1 MTATAEMRS
10 GRGRLPGM
18 GAPATTVSP
27 AAPDEAE
34 RVAPGAE
41 AQENGAAGSAK
52 PPRSRSA
59 APKRGSERAGRKR
72 DSEANGGEEPAR
84 TSSPAEATPDLPP
97 HAPYAGQA
105 KVQVNPRIYQ
115 GIWRRYEELVD
126 ELPRQ
131 RRRGALT
138 ALVNA
143 VLAEHAPRDVDEAR
157 AAITWLRQAE
167 SRDAPEDR
175 RLAVGGADAGVG
187 APTGDPLGPAGGRE
201 ALVAAYGV
209 ATLGSSAP

>member
-1 MTATAEMRS
+1 MTATAKMRS

-18 GAPATTVSP
+18 GAPATKVSP
-27 AAPDEAE
+27 AASEEPE
-34 RVAPGAE
+34 RPAPAVAAE
-41 AQENGAAGSAK
+41 APESGAARSAK

-59 APKRGSERAGRKR
+59 ASKHGSGRAGRER
-72 DSEANGGEEPAR
+72 ASETPGGEKPAR
-84 TSSPAEATPDLPP
+84 TTSEAEAPSDLPP

-105 KVQVNPRIYQ
+105 KVQVNPRIYH

-126 ELPRQ
+126 ELPRE

-143 VLAEHAPRDVDEAR
+143 VLAQHAPRDVDEAR

-167 SRDAPEDR
+167 SRDAPED
-175 RLAVGGADAGVG
+175 AG
-187 APTGDPLGPAGGRE
+187 
-201 ALVAAYGV
+201 
-209 ATLGSSAP
+209 